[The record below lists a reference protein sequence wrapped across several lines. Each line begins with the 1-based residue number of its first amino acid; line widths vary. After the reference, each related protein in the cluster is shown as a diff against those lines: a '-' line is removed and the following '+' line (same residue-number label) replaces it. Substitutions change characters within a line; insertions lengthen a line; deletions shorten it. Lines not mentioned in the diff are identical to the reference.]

1 MALSDKEVKD
11 FEDKYKKGLLDKII
25 EVSLKQTKL
34 NSQIEQFEEYMG
46 LDPNLPNISITLNNK
61 LVELQHQFEDAGI
74 SMYATKIENYGPL
87 HQNFIISTFIGE
99 AVIQD
104 LISLNG
110 KGIQDLTN
118 YSRSMSDISKP
129 KIEKAK
135 ALEKA
140 STLRKFFLKIRSLF
154 APMKQQAISYTKEEK
169 DILNSHMSEYK
180 NTDEQLY
187 NYNLRDNVVSSIV
200 KYVRE
205 QGYAAYIVPG
215 LLERL
220 IADDLQKL
228 GLGDL
233 IPELQSSLIEE
244 YKKDLQG
251 KIKTRKEA
259 QAKAQKESQAIE
271 QLIANT
277 EVNIPDGMIDDQ
289 VHQMLHEFEHNLSYQ
304 GLTLDIYC
312 KYINTSLD
320 EFKET
325 LRPQAIND
333 IKLKLALEFIAKQE
347 NVKVEESEIDE
358 KIEELAKQYGS
369 EDANSIKS
377 NESARKYME
386 EKLKQDKTMEIVTN
400 NVVEK

>member
-1 MALSDKEVKD
+1 MVLSDKEVKD

-74 SMYATKIENYGPL
+74 SMYATRVENYGPL
-87 HQNFIISTFIGE
+87 HQNFITSPFIGE

-104 LISLNG
+104 LISRNG
-110 KGIQDLTN
+110 KGIQDLAN
-118 YSRSMSDISKP
+118 YSRAMSDISKP

-135 ALEKA
+135 ALEKV

-180 NTDEQLY
+180 NTDKQLY
-187 NYNLRDNVVSSIV
+187 NYNLRDNVVSSLV

-205 QGYAAYIVPG
+205 QGYAAYIVPW
-215 LLERL
+215 LLEEL

-244 YKKDLQG
+244 YKKDLPDPEIYKVSEEDMHLYVPDFNGDHNTAMEESLRELQSAISNMKTEKRSLNEG
-251 KIKTRKEA
+251 VTLEDLSSIDKTVETSERHAAKTAIK
-259 QAKAQKESQAIE
+259 
-271 QLIANT
+271 
-277 EVNIPDGMIDDQ
+277 
-289 VHQMLHEFEHNLSYQ
+289 Q
-304 GLTLDIYC
+304 GLEANINNKVVPIQKDDKGEDI
-312 KYINTSLD
+312 SL
-320 EFKET
+320 
-325 LRPQAIND
+325 
-333 IKLKLALEFIAKQE
+333 
-347 NVKVEESEIDE
+347 
-358 KIEELAKQYGS
+358 
-369 EDANSIKS
+369 
-377 NESARKYME
+377 
-386 EKLKQDKTMEIVTN
+386 
-400 NVVEK
+400 